1 MNPKLK
7 AYFEARRAY
16 DKAVADVVD
25 DPQVVEDIKK
35 DFEEM
40 YPEYYI
46 HLIGAVTG
54 FISASIYRKSDNRI
68 VEAISF
74 PNHNGTWS
82 FKH

>member
-74 PNHNGTWS
+74 SNHNETWS

>member
-1 MNPKLK
+1 
-7 AYFEARRAY
+7 
-16 DKAVADVVD
+16 
-25 DPQVVEDIKK
+25 
-35 DFEEM
+35 M

>member
-7 AYFEARRAY
+7 AYFETRRAY
-16 DKAVADVVD
+16 DKAVAD
-25 DPQVVEDIKK
+25 DPYIKK

>member
-40 YPEYYI
+40 YPKYYI

>member
-1 MNPKLK
+1 MGFLVWIGIGLTIL
-7 AYFEARRAY
+7 YLSM
-16 DKAVADVVD
+16 VD
-25 DPQVVEDIKK
+25 DPQVVKDIKK